1 MTRKTKTWSA
11 VALAMALAGML
22 RPVAAQ
28 TTELRFNWWIPPTH
42 MQRTLIADPWAKAV
56 EEATQGRVK
65 ISFTTTSLGPPPR
78 QFDLVRD
85 GIADVAVAAHGYN
98 PDRFVLAPAVELPFV
113 GNSAEA
119 LSVALWRAQE
129 KFFAA
134 RNEFE
139 GVKLLG
145 VYTHGPGGV
154 WTRDKIIKSMDDF
167 KGLKVRSGGGAQDEA
182 VKLLGAVAITSPA
195 PTSYEILSKGVADAT
210 VFDYNGVPS
219 FKLEK
224 IVKNFL
230 EFPGGLYVA
239 SFYYVI
245 NEAKFATLSKADQEA
260 VVKVSGEALAK
271 LGGRAWDK
279 VDKDAAAQF
288 PGWGITVTKAEGQL
302 LADMKAALKPLEDKY
317 IATVKEKRGLD
328 GAEIM
333 KFVRETAA
341 SYKP

>member
-1 MTRKTKTWSA
+1 MKHKTWCA
-11 VALAMALAGML
+11 VVLAMGLAGML
-22 RPVAAQ
+22 HPAQAQ

-56 EEATQGRVK
+56 EEATSGRVK
-65 ISFTTTSLGPPPR
+65 IVFTTTTLGPPPR

-98 PDRFVLAPAVELPFV
+98 PDRFILAPGVELPFV
-113 GNSAEA
+113 GSSAEA
-119 LSVALWRAQE
+119 TSVALWRAYE
-129 KFFAA
+129 KFFATKD
-134 RNEFE
+134 EFA

-145 VYTHGPGGV
+145 LYAHGPGGV
-154 WTRDKIIKSMDDF
+154 WTRDKVIKSMDDF

-182 VKLLGAVAITSPA
+182 VRLLGAVAITSPA

-210 VFDYNGVPS
+210 LFDYNGAPA

-224 IVKNFL
+224 IVKSFL
-230 EFPGGLYVA
+230 EVPGGLYVA

-260 VVKVSGEALAK
+260 IMKVSGEALAK
-271 LGGRAWDK
+271 LAGRAWDK
-279 VDKDAAAQF
+279 VDRDAAAQL
-288 PGWGITVTKAEGQL
+288 PGFGITVTKADGQL
-302 LADMKAALKPLEDKY
+302 LTDMKAALKPLEDKY
-317 IATVKEKRGLD
+317 IATVKERRGLD
-328 GAEIM
+328 GAEIV
-333 KFVRETAA
+333 KFLRDTAA

>member
-1 MTRKTKTWSA
+1 MKPKIGCA
-11 VALAMALAGML
+11 VALAMTLAGTL
-22 RPVAAQ
+22 RPAAAQ

-65 ISFTTTSLGPPPR
+65 ITFTTTTLGPPPR
-78 QFDLVRD
+78 QFDLVKD
-85 GIADVAVAAHGYN
+85 GIADIAVASHGYN
-98 PDRFVLAPAVELPFV
+98 PDRFILAPGVELPFV

-119 LSVALWRAQE
+119 TSVALWRAYE

-134 RNEFE
+134 KNEFA
-139 GVKLLG
+139 GVKVLG
-145 VYTHGPGGV
+145 LYAHGPGGV
-154 WTRDKIIKSMDDF
+154 WTREKVIKSIDDF
-167 KGLKVRSGGGAQDEA
+167 KGLKIRSGGGAQDEA

-210 VFDYNGVPS
+210 LFDYNGAPA

-230 EFPGGLYVA
+230 EIPGGLYVA
-239 SFYYVI
+239 SFYYIV
-245 NEAKFATLSKADQEA
+245 NEAKWGTLSKADQDA
-260 VVKVSGEALAK
+260 IMKVSGEALAK
-271 LGGRAWDK
+271 LAGKAWDK
-279 VDKDAAAQF
+279 VDQDAAAHL
-288 PGWGITVTKAEGQL
+288 PGFGITVTKADGKL
-302 LADMKAALKPLEDKY
+302 LADMQAALKPLEDKY

-333 KFVRETAA
+333 KFIRSTTA

>member
-1 MTRKTKTWSA
+1 MKRALGILAIA
-11 VALAMALAGML
+11 VGLTGFITAAS
-22 RPVAAQ
+22 AQ

-65 ISFTTTSLGPPPR
+65 IVFTTTSLGPPPR

-85 GIADVAVAAHGYN
+85 GIADIAVASHGYN
-98 PDRFVLAPAVELPFV
+98 PDRFILAPGVELPFV
-113 GNSAEA
+113 GTSAEA
-119 LSVALWRAQE
+119 TSVALWRAHE

-134 RNEFE
+134 KNEFA

-145 VYTHGPGGV
+145 LYTHGAGGI
-154 WTRDKIIKSMDDF
+154 WTRDKVIKSMDDL
-167 KGLKVRSGGGAQDEA
+167 KGLKIRSGGGAQDEA

-210 VFDYNGVPS
+210 LFDYNGAPA

-230 EFPGGLYVA
+230 DVPGGLYVA

-245 NEAKFATLSKADQEA
+245 NEAKWASLSKADQEA
-260 VVKVSGEALAK
+260 ITKVSGEALAK
-271 LGGRAWDK
+271 LAGKAWDK
-279 VDKDAAAQF
+279 VDREAAEKL
-288 PGWGITVTKAEGQL
+288 PGWGITVTKAEGPL
-302 LADMKAALKPLEDKY
+302 LTAMQAAVKPLEDKY

-328 GAEIM
+328 GAEIL
-333 KFVRETAA
+333 KFLRETAA